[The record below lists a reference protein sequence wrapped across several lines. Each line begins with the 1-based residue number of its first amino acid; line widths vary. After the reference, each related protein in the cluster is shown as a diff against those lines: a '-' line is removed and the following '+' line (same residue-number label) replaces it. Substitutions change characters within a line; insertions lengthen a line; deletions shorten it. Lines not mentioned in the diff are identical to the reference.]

1 MLLTMSV
8 LYHLIHLS
16 DFSSVAIIFVA
27 FFHGEK
33 SQLSLQSFLKLCSFF
48 TIPSWVCGTD
58 LITALTKE
66 ITCGFPSA
74 QHIGMF
80 HFPIF

>member
-1 MLLTMSV
+1 MSA

-27 FFHGEK
+27 LFHGEK

-48 TIPSWVCGTD
+48 TIPSWVRGTD

-80 HFPIF
+80 RFPIF